1 MLMGRVRDHPLC
13 RSTVPATVILL
24 TLALA
29 TASAQV
35 TPPPTSAVPPLM
47 GRPVPAGD
55 ATIVGRV
62 IDRDS
67 KDTLAGVFIQLIS
80 ADLRQVLTARTDGR
94 GQYTFEGIAAGKY
107 RLLATH
113 EGYIDQT
120 HGSPD
125 ARMGLAIPEA
135 VVTVDRGAQTR
146 IDFGLVRSGV
156 VGGRVLTEDGRPLK
170 NATITLTMITERG
183 LRVGLRW
190 SAGTNERGEYVV
202 NYVPEGMFQVSAVW
216 TDEGMQPGVNVRQ
229 RQIYYPG
236 TESPDRASTLV
247 VSAGLTIRD
256 VDIVLPARELLR
268 IAGQLVAGSSAGPLE
283 AYLLDGQSVE
293 RVPVANDG
301 SFSTARLPAG
311 RYTLVARTG
320 GDDPVEATW
329 LTVDLS
335 SELTD
340 LVLGLSPSAV
350 IAGRVVT
357 DDGSPV
363 PVRLEVTA
371 VLAEQGKEIDLLMRD
386 PRDRVVVSEGG
397 RFELRGLF
405 GERVLRV
412 VGDTE
417 GWALE
422 RVMLGRTP
430 VTSLK
435 VDPGS
440 RTDDVTIVVTR
451 RGATDRSY

>member
-1 MLMGRVRDHPLC
+1 
-13 RSTVPATVILL
+13 
-24 TLALA
+24 
-29 TASAQV
+29 
-35 TPPPTSAVPPLM
+35 
-47 GRPVPAGD
+47 
-55 ATIVGRV
+55 
-62 IDRDS
+62 
-67 KDTLAGVFIQLIS
+67 
-80 ADLRQVLTARTDGR
+80 
-94 GQYTFEGIAAGKY
+94 
-107 RLLATH
+107 
-113 EGYIDQT
+113 
-120 HGSPD
+120 
-125 ARMGLAIPEA
+125 
-135 VVTVDRGAQTR
+135 
-146 IDFGLVRSGV
+146 
-156 VGGRVLTEDGRPLK
+156 
-170 NATITLTMITERG
+170 
-183 LRVGLRW
+183 
-190 SAGTNERGEYVV
+190 
-202 NYVPEGMFQVSAVW
+202 
-216 TDEGMQPGVNVRQ
+216 
-229 RQIYYPG
+229 
-236 TESPDRASTLV
+236 
-247 VSAGLTIRD
+247 
-256 VDIVLPARELLR
+256 
-268 IAGQLVAGSSAGPLE
+268 
-283 AYLLDGQSVE
+283 
-293 RVPVANDG
+293 
-301 SFSTARLPAG
+301 
-311 RYTLVARTG
+311 
-320 GDDPVEATW
+320 
-329 LTVDLS
+329 VDLS

-340 LVLGLSPSAV
+340 LVLGLSPSGV